1 MGTNARAL
9 KQDVSPITP
18 ISRKGAPGKTGEVRG
33 KTETSLRGVPME
45 QRSVRDTS
53 YPFLLLE
60 RLFKR
65 TSRPHPPVKSK
76 NELYLT
82 ASCELK
88 LVPSGN
94 PKTAGNDLDFKILK
108 ASAALLLHYFS
119 FPSSSTLGEHQI
131 P

>member
-1 MGTNARAL
+1 
-9 KQDVSPITP
+9 
-18 ISRKGAPGKTGEVRG
+18 
-33 KTETSLRGVPME
+33 ME
-45 QRSVRDTS
+45 QRSVRDIS
-53 YPFLLLE
+53 DLFLLLE